1 MKFNLDPNLE
11 EYATEKQWSYL
22 KAIAEHGSERAAAR
36 ELGITASLVGRA
48 KHAVLRKATN
58 RGYSPDHNFRHT
70 VPDGQK
76 LRGVSTHYNKDGE
89 VTAQWV
95 KSQEDR
101 ERQAEILEEMA
112 EGFAADLPQAHP
124 VLQPSTE
131 GAPELMAC
139 YPVGDHH
146 MGMLAWD
153 KETGGDYDLGLSEQL
168 LMGAMNHLIGLAPDC
183 ETATIVLLGDFMH
196 YDSFVPET
204 PRGKNQLDADSR
216 FPRMVKFA
224 IRSIRYLIRRALTK
238 HHQVNLIIEIGNHDP
253 ASAIFLMSAM
263 ESVYELEPRVSV
275 DTSPMHYHYFTHGKV
290 LVGVHHGH
298 GAKMADLPLIMAT
311 DRPEAWGASAYR
323 YWWTG
328 HVHHDQTKDYRNVK
342 VESFRI
348 LAPSD
353 AWAHQKG
360 YRSMQDMKC
369 IVLHK
374 DFGEVARYTVNPEM
388 LK

>member
-168 LMGAMNHLIGLAPDC
+168 LMGAMNWPR
-183 ETATIVLLGDFMH
+183 TARRPPSCCLGTSCTTTAS
-196 YDSFVPET
+196 YQRRRVGRISLT
-204 PRGKNQLDADSR
+204 PTVGSR
-216 FPRMVKFA
+216 VWSSSLSD
-224 IRSIRYLIRRALTK
+224 RS
-238 HHQVNLIIEIGNHDP
+238 
-253 ASAIFLMSAM
+253 
-263 ESVYELEPRVSV
+263 
-275 DTSPMHYHYFTHGKV
+275 
-290 LVGVHHGH
+290 
-298 GAKMADLPLIMAT
+298 AT
-311 DRPEAWGASAYR
+311 
-323 YWWTG
+323 
-328 HVHHDQTKDYRNVK
+328 
-342 VESFRI
+342 
-348 LAPSD
+348 
-353 AWAHQKG
+353 
-360 YRSMQDMKC
+360 
-369 IVLHK
+369 
-374 DFGEVARYTVNPEM
+374 
-388 LK
+388 